1 MKSQPTELEKIFA
14 NNETDKGLISKIYK
28 QFIQLNNNKNLD
40 TDNKPFLKM
49 SSKQKK
55 DKAMN
60 LLEYNIGEK
69 SR

>member
-1 MKSQPTELEKIFA
+1 MQKI
-14 NNETDKGLISKIYK
+14 
-28 QFIQLNNNKNLD
+28 NLL
-40 TDNKPFLKM
+40 LKM

-55 DKAMN
+55 DKAIN